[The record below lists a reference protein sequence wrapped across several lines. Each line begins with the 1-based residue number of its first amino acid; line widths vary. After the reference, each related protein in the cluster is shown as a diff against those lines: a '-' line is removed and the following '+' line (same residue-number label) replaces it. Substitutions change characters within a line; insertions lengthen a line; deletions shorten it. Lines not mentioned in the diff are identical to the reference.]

1 MYNIYKKYIYMKYIY
16 MIYNIYYIYTH
27 THLCCDIRLPI
38 AVYLHTYRIAGRSKQ
53 F

>member
-27 THLCCDIRLPI
+27 THLCCDIRLDHRS
-38 AVYLHTYRIAGRSKQ
+38 VFTYIPYSREE
-53 F
+53 

>member
-27 THLCCDIRLPI
+27 THICCDIRLTTLDC
-38 AVYLHTYRIAGRSKQ
+38 VFTYIPYSREE
-53 F
+53 